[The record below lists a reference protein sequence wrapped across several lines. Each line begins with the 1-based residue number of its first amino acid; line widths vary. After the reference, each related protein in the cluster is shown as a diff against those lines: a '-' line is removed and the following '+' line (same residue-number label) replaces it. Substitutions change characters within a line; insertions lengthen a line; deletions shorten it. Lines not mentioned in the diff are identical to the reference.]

1 MDRALMSERMCRLFG
16 SDEDRVLAMK
26 ASLGPKPKSEPEGET
41 DVAVGPG
48 DDKDEDEDYEDEDED
63 EDEDDDEDDDDD
75 DDDGDESDGGSFDQG
90 GDDEDEDEEGDEKS
104 FIQAKMNVA
113 KDPSAAISEDGRVVF
128 MRDPENPERMYLVAR
143 VDNIAKDAGFDDT
156 GKEMWVADVVF
167 RLKGRG
173 YSGPEQTI
181 KGIDPDV
188 FKKSNWSGRVE
199 Y

>member
-1 MDRALMSERMCRLFG
+1 MDRALMSERMYRLFG
-16 SDEDRVLAMK
+16 SDEERVLAMK
-26 ASLGPKPKSEPEGET
+26 AYLGPKPKSKPEEET

-48 DDKDEDEDYEDEDED
+48 DDEDEEPFDDDDDDEG
-63 EDEDDDEDDDDD
+63 DDDEDDGDDD
-75 DDDGDESDGGSFDQG
+75 SFDQG
-90 GDDEDEDEEGDEKS
+90 GSDDEDEDEEGDDES
-104 FIQAKMNVA
+104 FAQAKVSVA

-128 MRDPENPERMYLVAR
+128 VRDPENPERMYMVAR

-156 GKEMWVADVVF
+156 GKEMWVADIVF

>member
-41 DVAVGPG
+41 DVATGPG
-48 DDKDEDEDYEDEDED
+48 DDEDEDEDYEDEDED
-63 EDEDDDEDDDDD
+63 DDDDD
-75 DDDGDESDGGSFDQG
+75 DDESDDGSFDQGG
-90 GDDEDEDEEGDEKS
+90 GDDEDEDEEGDDES
-104 FIQAKMNVA
+104 FTQAKLSVA

-128 MRDPENPERMYLVAR
+128 MRDPENPERMFLIAR

-156 GKEMWVADVVF
+156 GKEMWVADIVF